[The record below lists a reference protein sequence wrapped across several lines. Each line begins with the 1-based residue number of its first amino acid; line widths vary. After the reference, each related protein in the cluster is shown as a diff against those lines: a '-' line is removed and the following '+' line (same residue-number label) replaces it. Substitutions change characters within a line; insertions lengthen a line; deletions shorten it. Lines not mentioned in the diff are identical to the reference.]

1 MESRVAAEGRPGETP
16 PGASPEARNPP
27 ATPPSC
33 AESAE
38 KADLVAPFTRNPHLV
53 GDEGSLAGG
62 RRRGSTDSGPPNV
75 CHGDVSL
82 DMHASASKR
91 SSSRRRALC
100 QEKRPPDTL
109 CQEKRPPGTRACK
122 AKGILGPCYAPRPAA
137 RRARGSATWGR
148 GARPPRAARGG
159 GITSPYYAPAV
170 RNAVPL
176 APRPAKALRRH
187 ARPSRKGHNRG
198 LLGRLFPCVPGGR
211 FSRRTRQRVNAI
223 LFTAA
228 HAGGPCTASA
238 ARATVLKIV
247 QNVFVLWGKHTN
259 VCR

>member
-1 MESRVAAEGRPGETP
+1 MNGRGGGPQTCFGGVEGTFRRACPCVKALLFTTARAAPRETP
-16 PGASPEARNPP
+16 PWYARLQGEGHIRPLLCPSP
-27 ATPPSC
+27 
-33 AESAE
+33 
-38 KADLVAPFTRNPHLV
+38 
-53 GDEGSLAGG
+53 GSP
-62 RRRGSTDSGPPNV
+62 SGPRQR
-75 CHGDVSL
+75 D
-82 DMHASASKR
+82 
-91 SSSRRRALC
+91 
-100 QEKRPPDTL
+100 
-109 CQEKRPPGTRACK
+109 
-122 AKGILGPCYAPRPAA
+122 LGPWCPAA
-137 RRARGSATWGR
+137 AR
-148 GARPPRAARGG
+148 GARRGL
-159 GITSPYYAPAV
+159 TSPYYAPAV